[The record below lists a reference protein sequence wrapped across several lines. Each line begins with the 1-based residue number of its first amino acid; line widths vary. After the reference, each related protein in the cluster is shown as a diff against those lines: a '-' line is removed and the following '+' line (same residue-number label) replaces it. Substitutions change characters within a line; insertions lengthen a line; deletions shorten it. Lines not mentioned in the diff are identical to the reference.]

1 MSATRREFLRTGAI
15 AGAAA
20 LVLQLPRK
28 AGGRVVKSDPA
39 AAPFSPNPW
48 LSIDRSGKVTL
59 TASYSEMGQGCRTAV
74 PMLLAEEL
82 GADWSQI
89 ELRHARPGKDFP
101 DMRTSG
107 SSSVQDGWNPVRQAG
122 AAARAM
128 LIAAAAA
135 RWNVDPSV
143 CRAENGKVFEGGGRS
158 LPFGALVE
166 AASKLPV
173 PKDPPLKDAKAYTI
187 VGTRVR
193 RYDGPAIVAG
203 AAKYGLDVKVPGM
216 KNAAVARCPVY
227 GGRPVRW
234 NAEAARAIAGV
245 RDVVEIPSGIAVTAD
260 DTWTAFRGRD
270 ALAVEWDEGAHASD
284 STAGNWARLEEALK
298 GWARTT
304 RREGDADAALA
315 SAPRRLEATYRYPF
329 QAHATLEPM
338 NCAAVVRPGECE
350 IWVGTQ
356 APNEAQKDVAKLL
369 GVPLE
374 KVRLNVMLLGG
385 GFGRRLT
392 YDYVIEAVEL
402 ARKVP
407 YPVQVAWTRA
417 DDMHHDFF
425 QPAALHVFSAGFDA
439 SGKPSAWIH
448 RSANFHLTMFE
459 KFDRNDAD
467 MYAENPWGGFD
478 LPYAIPALR
487 VDFAPADAPVQT
499 GAWRSVAY
507 PSTVFARESFLDEIA
522 HAVGRDPIELRMDL
536 VPSPGTV
543 KLRTISLDNGDRL
556 RRVIRLAAE
565 KSGWGGPLPRG
576 KDGRRWGRGFACNSY
591 HRQTQVA
598 QVAEVSVG
606 SRGDVRVHRVVC
618 AIDCGRAVN
627 PLGVEGQVESAV
639 LWGLSATLHGKVTFE
654 KGRVEQSSYDDFP
667 VMRMDEC
674 PAIETHIVRSDV
686 RPLGVGEQPVPPI
699 YAAVANAVFAA
710 TGVRVRELP
719 IAPALLREDGGA
731 RS

>member
-1 MSATRREFLRTGAI
+1 MSATRREFLRTGAL

-20 LVLQLPRK
+20 LVLEFPRK
-28 AGGRVVKSDPA
+28 AEGEVAKTTREKA
-39 AAPFSPNPW
+39 AFSPNSW
-48 LSIDRSGKVTL
+48 IAIDAFGIVTL
-59 TASYSEMGQGCRTAV
+59 VVAQSEMGQGVRTSL

-82 GADWSQI
+82 GADWRTI
-89 ELRHARPGKDFP
+89 RLRHAFPGTEFP

-107 SSSVQDGWNPVRQAG
+107 SSSVVDNWMPLRQAG
-122 AAARAM
+122 AAAREM

-135 RWNVDPSV
+135 RWKAPASE
-143 CRAENGKVFEGGGRS
+143 CRVENGRVMHGGGRS
-158 LPFGALVE
+158 IPFGDLVAE
-166 AASKLPV
+166 ASVLPV
-173 PKDPPLKDAKAYTI
+173 PKEPKLKDPAAYTL

-193 RYDGPAIVAG
+193 RYDGSAIVAG
-203 AAKYGLDVKVPGM
+203 AAVYGLDVKVAGM
-216 KNAAVARCPVY
+216 KKAAVARSPVY
-227 GGRPVRW
+227 GGKPIRW
-234 NAEAARAIAGV
+234 NAAGARAIPGV
-245 RDVVEIPSGIAVTAD
+245 RDVVEIPTGVAVTAD

-270 ALAVEWDEGAHASD
+270 ALAVEWEEGAHASD

-315 SAPRRLEATYRYPF
+315 AAPRRREATYRYPF

-338 NCAAVVRPGECE
+338 NCAAVVRKGECE

-356 APNEAQKDVAKLL
+356 APNEAQKDVAQLL
-369 GVPLE
+369 GIPLE
-374 KVRLNVMLLGG
+374 KVRVNVMLLGG
-385 GFGRRLT
+385 GFGRRLA

-402 ARKVP
+402 ARRVP
-407 YPVQVAWTRA
+407 YPVQVAWTRP
-417 DDMHHDFF
+417 DDIRHDFF
-425 QPAALHVFSAGFDA
+425 QPAALHSFSAGFDGT
-439 SGKPSAWIH
+439 GKPSAWIH

-459 KFDRNDAD
+459 KFDRDNAD
-467 MYAENPWGGFD
+467 MYEENPWGGFD
-478 LPYAIPALR
+478 VPYAFPAMR
-487 VDFAPADAPVQT
+487 VDFAPADAPVNT
-499 GAWRSVAY
+499 GAWRSVGY

-536 VPSPGTV
+536 IPSPGTV

-565 KSGWGGPLPRG
+565 KAGWGAPLPAAR
-576 KDGRRWGRGFACNSY
+576 DGRRRGRGFACNSY

-606 SRGDVRVHRVVC
+606 KKGDVRVHRVVC

-639 LWGLSATLHGKVTFE
+639 LWGLSAALHGRITFE
-654 KGRVEQSSYDDFP
+654 GGRVEQSSYDDFP
-667 VMRMDEC
+667 VMRMNDC
-674 PAIETHIVRSDV
+674 PVIETHLVPSDV

-710 TGVRVRELP
+710 TGVRIRELP
-719 IAPALLREDGGA
+719 IQADRLREGA
-731 RS
+731 R